1 MGSHL
6 RFFPVA
12 ISMHSLWRSNL
23 KKWHKAKAT
32 TSVSTVTINNH
43 LNQLLEAS
51 RACKIKHVCVSLW
64 LQGCSED
71 KSASKFFEGTSS
83 EWVAMISTIF
93 AGLLIMLTATI
104 LNRSALLLLFFE
116 NISNFFAIG
125 VSFLIDVLT
134 PISFPSLVC
143 PLILF
148 VL

>member
-12 ISMHSLWRSNL
+12 ISIHSLWRSNL
-23 KKWHKAKAT
+23 KKWNKAKT
-32 TSVSTVTINNH
+32 TTFVSTVIINNH

-51 RACKIKHVCVSLW
+51 KACKSKHVSASLW

-116 NISNFFAIG
+116 NILNFFAIG
-125 VSFLIDVLT
+125 VSFLIDALT